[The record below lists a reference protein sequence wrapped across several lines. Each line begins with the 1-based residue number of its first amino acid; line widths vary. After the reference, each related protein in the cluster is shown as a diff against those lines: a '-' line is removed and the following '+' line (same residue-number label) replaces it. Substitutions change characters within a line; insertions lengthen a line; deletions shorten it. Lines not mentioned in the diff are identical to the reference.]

1 MPNEKL
7 QGKTFKLP
15 EKLNIHLEKIF
26 KAYKGAKNV
35 EGYQRLEELVGKD
48 SVSYEQL
55 KLMKNFFDN
64 YNGKRK
70 GTTYMLNGGTMMKA
84 WIEKTLEHAR
94 QNVKGKKEAMKN
106 VGMDNEFID
115 THEKNNV
122 RIDNHDS
129 DTNKILRQEGIYN
142 MRLLESLITTIDKN
156 RELCLMDN
164 RSHLY

>member
-1 MPNEKL
+1 
-7 QGKTFKLP
+7 
-15 EKLNIHLEKIF
+15 
-26 KAYKGAKNV
+26 
-35 EGYQRLEELVGKD
+35 
-48 SVSYEQL
+48 
-55 KLMKNFFDN
+55 MKNFFDN

-70 GTTYMLNGGTMMKA
+70 GTTYMLNGGTMMKV

-164 RSHLY
+164 RSHP